1 MGKLTPKQKESM
13 KDIKELWGAWVR
25 FPKSDEKIVFAYSP
39 MEIKQNYDL
48 ALEMKYPYF
57 ISRNNSTRY
66 FENDMLEKEYRIT
79 DELKVF
85 YSASKE
91 KCVEWLKK
99 ERSSIIELYRRDLQR
114 LEQSEIKEKVERL

>member
-1 MGKLTPKQKESM
+1 MKSM
-13 KDIKELWGAWVR
+13 KGIKELWGAWVR
-25 FPKSDEKIVFAYSP
+25 LPKSDEEIVFAYSP
-39 MEIKQNYDL
+39 MEIKKRYDL

-66 FENDMLEKEYRIT
+66 FEKDMLEKEYRIT

-91 KCVEWLKK
+91 KCIEWLNK

-114 LEQSEIKEKVERL
+114 LEQSEIEEKVERL